1 MYGLC
6 ARCLLL
12 VDPRGFYELPTSFRL
27 SRSRGRELVLRS
39 RNPNHDEFDEHLQ
52 PTAETDVHRDATALS
67 DAEDYT
73 IDDGLTIAQRRT

>member
-1 MYGLC
+1 M
-6 ARCLLL
+6 
-12 VDPRGFYELPTSFRL
+12 
-27 SRSRGRELVLRS
+27 VLRS

-52 PTAETDVHRDATALS
+52 PTAETDVHRDATALY